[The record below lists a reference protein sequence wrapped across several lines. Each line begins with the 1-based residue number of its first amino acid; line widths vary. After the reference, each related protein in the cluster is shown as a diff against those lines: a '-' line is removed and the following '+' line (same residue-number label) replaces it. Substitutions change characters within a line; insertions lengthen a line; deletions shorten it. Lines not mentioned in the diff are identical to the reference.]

1 MFASIVLVLVAS
13 SSSSFCLPAGIPPG
27 LLPGLH
33 TDLQAGLQNGLH
45 TWLPTGPPAG
55 LPSADTW
62 APLRR
67 EFNGEELGAPGTEI
81 SRLLRFLQHD
91 AGTSQPTVSGRQAEV
106 GSVPLRPSEQV
117 SPAFQSPTPFENAYR
132 ILPPQFEPVAPL
144 TRDEKL
150 IILASARDHF
160 IDRTRR
166 GQTVPILHE
175 FNGPQLPPSILKAF
189 SSRAF
194 LRYFDAGED
203 FFIMPRGEGV
213 QLFEGEGGM
222 FLQAAPDHQLFVFKR
237 MHRQEQGSYM
247 RTIYHFVGMIELP
260 LKARNALRRLPHV
273 AEYRSG
279 TYPVGPDSFAI
290 ISVPAPPFP
299 RKKRLRFE

>member
-1 MFASIVLVLVAS
+1 MFASVVLVLVAS

-27 LLPGLH
+27 LLPGL
-33 TDLQAGLQNGLH
+33 QNGIH

-55 LPSADTW
+55 PPAGLPSAGTW

-81 SRLLRFLQHD
+81 SRILQFLQRD

-132 ILPPQFEPVAPL
+132 TLPPQFEPVAPL

-150 IILASARDHF
+150 NILASARDQF
-160 IDRTRR
+160 IGRTRR
-166 GQTVPILHE
+166 GQTPPIVHA
-175 FNGPQLPPSILKAF
+175 FIGPQLPPSILKAF
-189 SSRAF
+189 ASRAL
-194 LRYFDAGED
+194 LRYFDASED
-203 FFIMPRGEGV
+203 FFMMPRGGV

-222 FLQAAPDHQLFVFKR
+222 FLRAAPDHQLFVFKR
-237 MHRQEQGSYM
+237 MHRQQQGSYM

-260 LKARNALRRLPHV
+260 LKTKNAIRMLRHV

-290 ISVPAPPFP
+290 ISSPPPPFTR
-299 RKKRLRFE
+299 RKRRRFE